1 MESTARSRYVDQ
13 SARKVRLVVDLVR
26 GKPVNEALEV
36 LSLVRRAARTPVEK
50 TIRSAAANA
59 ASQEGTVNVDLDDL
73 VIREARV
80 DVGPTLKRFRPR
92 AMGRASRIRKRSC
105 HITIR
110 LSDDKV

>member
-1 MESTARSRYVDQ
+1 MESTARSRFVDQ

-26 GKPVNEALEV
+26 GKPVNEALEA
-36 LSLVRRAARTPVEK
+36 LSLVRRVARTPVEK
-50 TIRSAAANA
+50 VIRSAAANA
-59 ASQEGTVNVDLDDL
+59 ASQEGTAKVDLDDL
-73 VIREARV
+73 IIREARV

-110 LSDDKV
+110 LSDNKG